1 MSEYQL
7 HQAGTIQK
15 PGFLG
20 RLVRFLS
27 AALMIYLTVVV
38 IDNYQR
44 YLNGEVHDAML
55 WFLVFLALHLLPPVI
70 NISFGVNLK
79 SRPQWW
85 FILAF
90 FISVYIG
97 YLVEGAGWG
106 LVSGSL
112 VLALQ
117 LYVFIHLAI
126 SFFLAAVIATPGCEM
141 RSIPH
146 LIALISKKDASEHY
160 CPGYI
165 DNVDRWERKT
175 FPKG

>member
-1 MSEYQL
+1 MECQIIPVSSISSQISLLNLIMSQLFITFDIMSEYQL

-15 PGFLG
+15 PRFLG
-20 RLVRFLS
+20 RLLRFLS

-44 YLNGEVHDAML
+44 YLHGEVHDAML

-112 VLALQ
+112 
-117 LYVFIHLAI
+117 
-126 SFFLAAVIATPGCEM
+126 
-141 RSIPH
+141 RSSRH
-146 LIALISKKDASEHY
+146 SS
-160 CPGYI
+160 
-165 DNVDRWERKT
+165 
-175 FPKG
+175 